1 MKNKTM
7 NLRRRLMVF
16 TACTMASATLSGVA
30 AAQTV
35 ATPTSSSTTA
45 AGGGS
50 TSTTAAS
57 TKDEESSADAY
68 KIKKVHIIYKKLLQ
82 KEKDLPS
89 ASTHLDEKD
98 IQAADPT
105 MGSIQTLLTQAPSV
119 VAYSQGPGQ
128 SAPTLAIRGV
138 RNSELAE
145 TLDGIPLTS
154 LLGGSGNYLSNNVG
168 SPVTLNE
175 LSGATVYPGAAPPE
189 KQGFGTVGGTVAY
202 MSKQPT
208 DDRYEELEGGFGSFD
223 TQHAGFTIN
232 TGKMYDSVDAPKA
245 IMLYDQSQTAGYV
258 SNTPAQYHD
267 FLFNVEKPYNNGLS
281 KVGLLI
287 IFNQGK
293 GTIQSVPTPEDQQA
307 QYGWTYNFPESEGF
321 YNQTGQFL
329 TTVLSDETYINPHL
343 IFNGSLFYQHAS
355 DTIDSYCAPNTTDG
369 SITYAVNVQC
379 PVNFYGD
386 IGPDTYHYSPGYFT
400 YDPTATFGSIYA
412 GESSEYTKTW
422 TNKIGIDPKLNIFL
436 PHNTIAI
443 GALVAKENY
452 AAAQYIYGGTA
463 AQENQINGY
472 DSFVE
477 GGGTQRSVYVGY
489 ISDKIDLLNNKLH
502 IEPGARVTAA
512 YTSKLTQMASYYRN
526 TKYQNY
532 TKVGEPYLGVSYD
545 APFHL
550 VPYAAYGK
558 SSLFAPAAYYKGG
571 LTGLPGTTH
580 APSPE
585 IVHMYE
591 AGLKYV
597 TPRVYLSADYFYQ
610 QISDAFSFYE
620 NYDLGQ
626 YYYAN
631 EGGYIMRGVEIA
643 GKVRVTPEL
652 TLSGNGSWN
661 SAKYTNS
668 NYGFVTLQQD
678 QFGYVYKGTPVSNV
692 PDYLFNVAADYDKGP
707 WATRLWGVYTGR
719 EYMTTNIIDPDCN
732 GGANMDAC
740 ESSLS
745 GATTTDLNNTN
756 DPSFVLNFMASYK
769 IPVHTKKLKS
779 LTLTFTALNVIDL
792 HYYTYQYNSDIAYQG
807 VYSINPNYKSGL
819 IGPPRSLQLDL
830 VARF

>member
-35 ATPTSSSTTA
+35 VTPTSSSTTV
-45 AGGGS
+45 AGDGS

-57 TKDEESSADAY
+57 TTAASTTAEDSSSDAY
-68 KIKKVHIIYKKLLQ
+68 KIKKVHIIYKRLLQ

-89 ASTHLDEKD
+89 ASTNLGEKD
-98 IQAADPT
+98 IQATNAT
-105 MGSIQTLLTQAPSV
+105 MGSVQTLLKQAPSV
-119 VAYSQGPGQ
+119 QAYSQGPGQ

-138 RNSELAE
+138 KNDELAE
-145 TLDGIPLTS
+145 TLDGIPITS
-154 LLGGSGNYLSNNVG
+154 FLGGSGDYLSNNVG

-175 LSGATVYPGAAPPE
+175 LSGATIYPGAAPPE
-189 KQGFGTVGGTVAY
+189 KQGFGTVGGTIAY
-202 MSKQPT
+202 NSLQPT

-223 TQHAGFTIN
+223 TQHAGFVIN

-245 IMLYDQSQTAGYV
+245 IMMYDQSQTAGYV

-267 FLFNVEKPYNNGLS
+267 FLLNIEKPYNNGLS

-293 GTIQSVPTPEDQQA
+293 GTIQTAPTPVALQQ
-307 QYGWTYNFPESEGF
+307 QYGWTYNFPEDQGF

-329 TTVLSDETYINPHL
+329 TTVLSDETYINEHV
-343 IFNGSLFYQHAS
+343 IFDGSLFYQHTYS
-355 DTIDSYCAPNTTDG
+355 TVDSYCAPNTTDG
-369 SITYAVNVQC
+369 SSIYSVNVQC
-379 PVNFYGD
+379 PANFYGD
-386 IGPDTYHYSPGYFT
+386 IGPNTYHYSPGYFT
-400 YDPTATFGSIYA
+400 YDPTASFGSVEA
-412 GESSEYTKTW
+412 GESSEYTKNW
-422 TNKIGIDPKLNIFL
+422 SNLIGIDPKFNIFL
-436 PHNTIAI
+436 PHNTIAV
-443 GALVAKENY
+443 GAVVAKQSGSGD
-452 AAAQYIYGGTA
+452 QYIYGGTA

-472 DSFVE
+472 DSFIE
-477 GGGTQRSVYVGY
+477 GGGEQRSVYIGY

-502 IEPGARVTAA
+502 IEPGASVDAA
-512 YTSKLTQMASYYRN
+512 YTSTLTQMNSYYQN

-532 TKVGEPYLGVSYD
+532 TKVAQPYLGVSYD

-558 SSLFAPAAYYKGG
+558 SSLFAPAAYYAGG
-571 LTGLPGTTH
+571 ISGLPGTTN
-580 APSPE
+580 APEPE

-591 AGLKYV
+591 AGLKYD
-597 TPRVYLSADYFYQ
+597 TARVYLSADYFYQ

-631 EGGYIMRGVEIA
+631 QGGYVMRGVEVA
-643 GKVRVTPEL
+643 GKVRVTPEI

-661 SAKYTNS
+661 SAKYTS
-668 NYGFVTLQQD
+668 TNYGFVTLSQD

-707 WATRLWGVYTGR
+707 WATRLWGTYTGR
-719 EYMTTNIIDPDCN
+719 EYITTDILTPNDPD
-732 GGANMDAC
+732 
-740 ESSLS
+740 SSLS
-745 GATTTDLNNTN
+745 GATTTDTN
-756 DPSFVLNFMASYK
+756 ATNPPSFVLNFVASYK
-769 IPVHTKKLKS
+769 IPVHTNKLKS
-779 LTLTFTALNVIDL
+779 LTLTFTALNIL
-792 HYYTYQYNSDIAYQG
+792 NLEYYTYKYYSETAYHGQ
-807 VYSINPNYKSGL
+807 YSILPQYESGL

-830 VARF
+830 VAKF